1 MQALEGLRVILGV
14 RPQTLSTMVPKL
26 LRGTLTST
34 NCRALGSLAEVAG
47 AAIAPH
53 LSHVFPPM
61 LRLASQPESSS
72 PATAAAKD
80 CLDKVCV
87 FIIVSAVSAMCPYV
101 KGVLSP
107 PESNSPAIAAAKEC
121 LDTVCILLSVLMST
135 FFLLRLVNATDNT
148 SANIAAVYTCLDN
161 LLACPTMVLAA
172 QGDCLMRVSLSSL

>member
-1 MQALEGLRVILGV
+1 MEGLRVILGV

-61 LRLASQPESSS
+61 LRLASQPEGTS

-80 CLDKVCV
+80 CLDKVHVLVIVSTMFAMQCPGSRRV
-87 FIIVSAVSAMCPYV
+87 GGAICIVSASFQEHVNKVCTFLSKVIISCNHDSACSAPHAQSSTLV
-101 KGVLSP
+101 IWHL
-107 PESNSPAIAAAKEC
+107 
-121 LDTVCILLSVLMST
+121 LD
-135 FFLLRLVNATDNT
+135 
-148 SANIAAVYTCLDN
+148 
-161 LLACPTMVLAA
+161 
-172 QGDCLMRVSLSSL
+172 Q